1 MTVLVTGGAG
11 QLGRSV
17 VRRGAAR
24 GLSIAALAHRELDV
38 CDEAAVERQLEAVAP
53 TLVIHAASYTRVD
66 DAERDA
72 ERAFAVN
79 AEGARLVAGACAR
92 HRVPLLH
99 LSTDYVFRGDGTRPY
114 LEDAPVGPLNV
125 YGETK
130 VASERHVLEAGGT
143 VVRTSWLFSS
153 HEPSFVQAIVR
164 LAVERT
170 VLRVVD
176 DQRGCPTWADDLA
189 DALLDLGGRDDRDGI
204 YHYCNEGDITRHG
217 FAVAIIEHARRYR
230 SLACERIEPISSSA
244 DPAVARRPAFST
256 LDTSR
261 IRALG
266 IATPSWRRGLEATLA
281 DDLGGG

>member
-24 GLSIAALAHRELDV
+24 GLSIAALAHSELDV
-38 CDEAAVERQLEAVAP
+38 CDEAAVERQLAAVAP

-99 LSTDYVFRGDGTRPY
+99 VSTDFVFAGDGARPY
-114 LEDAPVGPLNV
+114 REDDPVGPLNV

-130 VASERHVLEAGGT
+130 VVSERHVLEAGGT
-143 VVRTSWLFSS
+143 VVRRSWLFSA
-153 HEPSFVQAIVR
+153 HGPSFVQAIVR
-164 LAVERT
+164 LALAQT

-189 DALLDLGGRDDRDGI
+189 DALLELGGRDDRAGI
-204 YHYCNEGDITRHG
+204 YHYCNEGEITRHA
-217 FAVAIIEHARRYR
+217 FAVAIVDHARRYR
-230 SLACERIEPISSSA
+230 SLACERIDPISSSA
-244 DPAVARRPAFST
+244 FPSAARRPALST

-261 IRALG
+261 IRGLG
-266 IATPSWRRGLEATLA
+266 IATPPWQRGLDATLA